1 MRRFV
6 IAAMLLGV
14 SAAPARA
21 QSDLIQRCGQVAPS
35 QAGLSQEVTNQF
47 RQMCA
52 QVVNSFAAMQPGMGI
67 AFSGGNPV
75 LGTGSTLGTRFGLM
89 PRVSVSVRANLALAE
104 MPQLFDKY
112 SASFGEGETL
122 KPMARAGIPLG
133 SLQADAAIGLFNG
146 LALGAGAVDLLGSIS
161 LVPKVNDIGM
171 TESIVNYGGGARIGV
186 LKQGLLM
193 PGVSVS
199 GMYRRMG
206 TIGFGDLAT
215 HPGAISSDL
224 DNISL
229 RAVASK
235 GLLILDLAVGAG
247 YDRYSSD
254 VDLSWKVSC
263 GTNDCRA
270 ANSGQPGQPL
280 ALSSK
285 VDGKLNT
292 SAWNV
297 FANAGLSLV
306 VLNIVGEVG
315 YQKKSDGLSAADLQK
330 AGFSTGQ
337 KLTGETL
344 KGGNLFGSVG
354 VRLSI

>member
-1 MRRFV
+1 MRRFI

-21 QSDLIQRCGQVAPS
+21 QSALVQRCGQAVPS
-35 QAGLSQEVTNQF
+35 QAGLSQEVTSQY

-52 QVVNSFAAMQPGMGI
+52 QVVNSFAAMQPGIGI

-75 LGTGSTLGTRFGLM
+75 LGTGSTLGTRLGLM
-89 PRVSVSVRANLALAE
+89 PRVSVSLRANLALAE
-104 MPQLFDKY
+104 MPQLFEKY
-112 SASFGEGETL
+112 SAAFGEGETL
-122 KPMARAGIPLG
+122 KPMGRAGVPLG
-133 SLQADAAIGLFNG
+133 SLQADASIGLFNG
-146 LALGAGAVDLLGSIS
+146 LAFGAGAVDLLGSVS
-161 LVPKVNDIGM
+161 LVPKVNDIGL
-171 TESIVNYGGGARIGV
+171 TESIMNYGGGARIGI

-193 PGVSVS
+193 PGLSVS
-199 GMYRRMG
+199 GMYRRMS
-206 TIGFGDLAT
+206 TIGFGDIAT
-215 HPGAISSDL
+215 HPGAIASDL
-224 DNISL
+224 DNFSL

-270 ANSGQPGQPL
+270 ANSGQPL

-285 VDGKLNT
+285 IDGKLNT
-292 SAWNV
+292 SAWNI
-297 FANAGLSLV
+297 FANAGMSLV
-306 VLNIVGEVG
+306 FLNIVGELG
-315 YQKKSDGLSAADLQK
+315 YQKKSDGVSAADLQK
-330 AGFSTGQ
+330 AGLGTGQ
-337 KLTGETL
+337 KLTGEAL

-354 VRLSI
+354 LRLAI